1 MTEEELGA
9 VFPEITELSA
19 ECRFADCTHTHED
32 GCRILEAL
40 REKRIRR
47 ERYDVYQKMR
57 EETDSIPAKM
67 RKPRTDYRHNPCMES
82 FVCQVC
88 GNPAAPDGAGSMHRN
103 HCPKCLCSVHVDNE
117 PGDRAS
123 LCKGIMDPVSV
134 WVRKNGEWAIIHR
147 CRLCGTLSSNR
158 IAADDNPAM
167 LMSIAVKPLAMP
179 PFPLDRL
186 EEGF

>member
-1 MTEEELGA
+1 
-9 VFPEITELSA
+9 
-19 ECRFADCTHTHED
+19 
-32 GCRILEAL
+32 
-40 REKRIRR
+40 
-47 ERYDVYQKMR
+47 
-57 EETDSIPAKM
+57 
-67 RKPRTDYRHNPCMES
+67 
-82 FVCQVC
+82 
-88 GNPAAPDGAGSMHRN
+88 MHRN

-167 LMSIAVKPLAMP
+167 LMSCLLYTSSGRCTAGRINRFDTELCGRRISLYSAEGNEPEGLGGKHRQKKGNPDEKQGNIP
-179 PFPLDRL
+179 QIQGRSTGFPSV
-186 EEGF
+186 

>member
-1 MTEEELGA
+1 M
-9 VFPEITELSA
+9 
-19 ECRFADCTHTHED
+19 
-32 GCRILEAL
+32 
-40 REKRIRR
+40 
-47 ERYDVYQKMR
+47 
-57 EETDSIPAKM
+57 
-67 RKPRTDYRHNPCMES
+67 
-82 FVCQVC
+82 
-88 GNPAAPDGAGSMHRN
+88 
-103 HCPKCLCSVHVDNE
+103 DNE

-134 WVRKNGEWAIIHR
+134 WVRKNEEWAIIHR

-186 EEGF
+186 EEGLKGK